1 MTEKFLLTGGQGFIG
16 AWVARRLLEEGT
28 HFAILDRQRDDGIL
42 SQVLPAGGL
51 PGLERI
57 WGDIADGSLV
67 RRAVEEPG
75 ITHVIHL
82 AGLQVPACRADPL
95 AGAMVNVIGTLNV
108 FEAARKSGRVKSI
121 AYASSAA
128 VAGAASDY
136 RGRISDDAHHVPRTH
151 YGVFKTANEG
161 NARVYYFDH
170 GISSVG
176 LRPLAVY
183 GPGREVGITSG
194 PTKAIKAALLG
205 RPYTIGFTGPTGFS
219 YVEDVAA
226 AFIACARAAPAA
238 ALALNL
244 PGEVAAVEDFVR
256 ALEEEVPGARGR
268 ITCAGDPLPVAHDF
282 AGDGLAKLLGGAG
295 VPRTSIREGIRAT
308 ARLFRTLLSQGR
320 LHDRDLH

>member
-1 MTEKFLLTGGQGFIG
+1 MPEKFLLTGGQGFIG

-28 HFAILDRQRDDGIL
+28 PFAILDRSRDDGIL
-42 SQVLPAGGL
+42 SQVISSGDLPR
-51 PGLERI
+51 LERI
-57 WGDIADGSLV
+57 WGDIADGSLA
-67 RRAVEEPG
+67 RKAVEELG
-75 ITHVIHL
+75 ISHIIHL
-82 AGLQVPACRADPL
+82 AGLQVPACRADPV
-95 AGAMVNVIGTLNV
+95 AGALVNVVGTLNV
-108 FEAARKSGRVKSI
+108 FEAARRSGRVKSI

-136 RGRISDDAHHVPRTH
+136 RERIADDAHHVPRTH

-161 NARVYYFDH
+161 SARVYFLDH

-205 RPYTIGFTGPTGFS
+205 RSYTIGFTGRTGFS

-244 PGEVAAVEDFVR
+244 PGEVATVEEFVAV
-256 ALEEEVPGARGR
+256 LEEEVPEARGR
-268 ITCAGDPLPVAHDF
+268 ISCAGDALPVAHDF
-282 AGDGLAKLLGGAG
+282 AGDGLAKLLGRGG
-295 VPRTSIREGIRAT
+295 VPGTPIPEGIRAT
-308 ARLFRTLLSQGR
+308 ARLFRSLLSEGR
-320 LHDRDLH
+320 LHDRDL